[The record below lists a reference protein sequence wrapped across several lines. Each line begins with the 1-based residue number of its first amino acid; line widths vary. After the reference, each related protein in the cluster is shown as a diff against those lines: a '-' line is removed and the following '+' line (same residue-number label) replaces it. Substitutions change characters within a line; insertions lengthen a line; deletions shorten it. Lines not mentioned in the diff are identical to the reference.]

1 MGGNAM
7 NIYQRINEVRKKVAY
22 VQKDKRVQ
30 EGGGYMAVTHD
41 AVTAMLRDALV
52 ESGIVITMSVIDSSI
67 ADTGTTTAKG
77 TPFIRYSARYE
88 VRFVNVETPEDWLC
102 INVES
107 HALDV
112 GDKAPGKAMSYAKKY
127 AVLKTFEIETGE
139 DDESREEQKARKA
152 PAGSPAAIKQD
163 AYNDLDA
170 ETKAWIDNLAIEVV
184 SILASEDADQAR
196 AHIAE
201 MMGEAENIIELKNAL
216 YHRMDSKTRTAL
228 KKKGA

>member
-1 MGGNAM
+1 M
-7 NIYQRINEVRKKVAY
+7 NIYQRINEVRKKAGY

-52 ESGIVITMSVIDSSI
+52 ESGIVITMSVTESSI

-88 VRFVNVETPEDWLC
+88 VRFVNVETPEDYLC

-152 PAGSPAAIKQD
+152 PSGSPAAIKQD
-163 AYNDLDA
+163 AYESLDQ
-170 ETKAWIDNLAIEVV
+170 ESKAWIDNLAIEVV
-184 SILASEDADQAR
+184 TILDKEDAIQAN

-201 MMGEAENIIELKNAL
+201 SLGNAENLLDLKTAL
-216 YHRMDSKTRTAL
+216 WHRLDRITRTAL
-228 KKKGA
+228 KKKGV